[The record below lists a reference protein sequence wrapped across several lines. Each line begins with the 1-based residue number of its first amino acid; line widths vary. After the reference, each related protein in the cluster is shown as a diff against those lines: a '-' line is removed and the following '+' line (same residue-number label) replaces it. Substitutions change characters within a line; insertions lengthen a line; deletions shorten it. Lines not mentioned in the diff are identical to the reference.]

1 MNSFAERYAFYKSQI
16 PETTQLLP
24 VSKTQ
29 SEAVILN
36 AYHAG
41 CKNFGENYVQELHQK
56 QARLPQD
63 ICWHFIGHLQ
73 RNKVSRI
80 LPYTYLIHSLDRIE
94 LAVEIEKQAAKINK
108 IQSVLI
114 QLHIATESSKF
125 GFSDSEL
132 LQFLNNYNPAVFPHL
147 KIKGIM
153 AMASLTQ
160 NMEQIEREFQHAQQT
175 FHQLKLRIPEAEI
188 LSMGMSS
195 DFPLAIKHGSTLIR
209 MGTALF
215 GSRTQST

>member
-1 MNSFAERYAFYKSQI
+1 MLFENPFMLWALPLVLI
-16 PETTQLLP
+16 PL
-24 VSKTQ
+24 VIHWINVRKIKT
-29 SEAVILN
+29 V
-36 AYHAG
+36 
-41 CKNFGENYVQELHQK
+41 
-56 QARLPQD
+56 
-63 ICWHFIGHLQ
+63 HLSDN
-73 RNKVSRI
+73 RF
-80 LPYTYLIHSLDRIE
+80 
-94 LAVEIEKQAAKINK
+94 

-160 NMEQIEREFQHAQQT
+160 NMEQIEREFQLAQQT